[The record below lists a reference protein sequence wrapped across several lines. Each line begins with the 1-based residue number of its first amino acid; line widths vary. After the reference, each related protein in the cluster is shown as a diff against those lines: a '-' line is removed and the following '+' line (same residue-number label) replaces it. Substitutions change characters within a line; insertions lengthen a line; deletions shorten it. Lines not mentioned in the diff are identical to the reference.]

1 MNKRN
6 ISVLIVLFGL
16 LTAPAASFAQKRNVE
31 VDPREVEEFFSN
43 GNYED
48 ALDGYLQLLE
58 KEPRNEKYNYN
69 VAVCYLN
76 TNINKAKAIPY
87 LEIVTRMPKHDPN
100 AEYLLGRSYHFAYRF
115 DDAIKLYNKFK
126 EVGRGTSSNLKDVDR
141 QIQYCY
147 NGKELIKYPLNVT
160 FENLG
165 KTVNTQY
172 PDYYPYIPADE
183 SFLVFNS
190 KRPEGSMRAID
201 GAYTANIYI
210 SKVQNSAFQKAKTIG
225 APVNTAEGDEEV
237 IGLTSDGKTMLIYYD
252 NLKGYGDIY
261 SVEADKN
268 LNFKKPV
275 MLDENINSAGATEI
289 AASISPDGNTLY
301 FASDRSGGFGGTDIY
316 VSHKLPTGTWGPPL
330 NLGPNVNTQ
339 YDEDFPN
346 ISSDG
351 KTLYFSSKGHT
362 SMGGYDIFRA
372 DWDDQSNSWTGIKN
386 FGYPINTTEDDMNL
400 RLSETGRYG
409 YIAALREGGLGDLD
423 IYRVTFADV
432 EAKYTVIKGNITS
445 IDTTQKV
452 SYPDVFITLTD
463 TKTQEIIGN
472 YVPNPN
478 TGKYVII
485 TSPGSYMLNIEAPG
499 YQLMSEKMDMADKVN
514 YKTEVEKNIKL
525 LPEGYKP
532 PEPPKSNDPKKPG
545 DPKKTSK

>member
-1 MNKRN
+1 MNNRYVAA
-6 ISVLIVLFGL
+6 IAVALCMLAAPSSL
-16 LTAPAASFAQKRNVE
+16 LAQKKNIN
-31 VDPREVEEFFSN
+31 VDPAEVAAFFN
-43 GNYED
+43 EGNYED

-58 KEPRNEKYNYN
+58 KDPRNEKYNYN

-76 TNINKAKAIPY
+76 TNISKAKAIPY
-87 LEIVTRMPKHDPN
+87 LEIVTRIAKHDPN
-100 AEYLLGRSYHFAYRF
+100 AEYLLGRAYHFAYRF
-115 DDAIKLYNKFK
+115 DDAIKLYTKFK
-126 EVGRGTSSNLKDVDR
+126 ETGRGTSSNLKDVDR

-147 NGKELIKYPLNVT
+147 NAKELIKYPVNVT

-165 KTVNTQY
+165 KTVNSQY

-183 SFLVFNS
+183 TFLVYNS

-210 SKVQNSAFQKAKTIG
+210 SKVANSAFQKSKSIG

-252 NLKGYGDIY
+252 NLKGFGDIY
-261 SVEADKN
+261 SVDGDKN
-268 LNFKKPV
+268 NNFKKPV
-275 MLDENINSAGATEI
+275 ILDENINSAGATEI

-301 FASDRSGGFGGTDIY
+301 FASDRSGGIGGTDIY
-316 VSHKLPTGTWGPPL
+316 VSKKLPTGLWGPPL

-346 ISSDG
+346 ISADG

-372 DWDDQSNSWTGIKN
+372 DWDEASNSWAGIKN
-386 FGYPINTTEDDMNL
+386 YGYPINTPEDDMNL

-423 IYRVTFADV
+423 IYRVTFTDI
-432 EAKYTVIKGNITS
+432 EAKYSVVKGHITS
-445 IDTTQKV
+445 IDSTQKI
-452 SYPDVFITLTD
+452 SYSDVFITLTD
-463 TKTQEIIGN
+463 TKTGEIIGN

-478 TGKYVII
+478 TGRYVII
-485 TSPGSYMLNIEAPG
+485 IPPGNYTMSVEAPG
-499 YQLMSEKMDMADKVN
+499 YQVMNEKIDLADKVN
-514 YKTEVEKNIKL
+514 YKTEMEKSLKL

-532 PEPPKSNDPKKPG
+532 PEPVKTAG
-545 DPKKTSK
+545 DPKKK

>member
-1 MNKRN
+1 MNKRS
-6 ISVLIVLFGL
+6 IITVLTLVIAFSS
-16 LTAPAASFAQKRNVE
+16 AFAQKKNSNI
-31 VDPREVEEFFSN
+31 DPKEVEMEFNN

-48 ALDGYLQLLE
+48 ALDGYLALLE

-76 TNINKAKAIPY
+76 TNISKAKAVPY

-100 AEYLLGRSYHFAYRF
+100 AVYLLGRAYHFAYRF
-115 DDAIKLYNKFK
+115 DDAIKTYTKFK
-126 EVGRGTSSNLKDVDR
+126 ETGRGTSSNLRDVDR

-147 NGKELIKYPLNVT
+147 NAKELIKYPINVT

-165 KTVNTQY
+165 KNVNSQY

-183 SFLVFNS
+183 TFLVYNS

-210 SKVQNSAFQKAKTIG
+210 SKVANSAFQKSKSIG
-225 APVNTAEGDEEV
+225 PPVNTAEGDEEV

-261 SVEADKN
+261 SVDGDKN
-268 LNFKKPV
+268 HNFRKPAI
-275 MLDENINSAGATEI
+275 LDENINSAGATEI
-289 AASISPDGNTLY
+289 AASLSPDGMVLY

-316 VSHKLPTGTWGPPL
+316 VSKKLPTGTWGPPL
-330 NLGPNVNTQ
+330 NLGPTVNTQ

-372 DWDDQSNSWTGIKN
+372 DWDETTGSWAGIKN
-386 FGYPINTTEDDMNL
+386 YGYPINTPEDDMNL

-409 YIAALREGGLGDLD
+409 YIAALREGGIGDLD
-423 IYRVTFADV
+423 IYRVTFTDV
-432 EAKYTVIKGNITS
+432 EPKYTVIKGNISS
-445 IDTTQKV
+445 IDSTQKV
-452 SYPDVFITLTD
+452 SYLDVFITITD

-478 TGKYVII
+478 TGRYVII
-485 TSPGSYMLNIEAPG
+485 IPPGSYTLNVEAPG
-499 YQLMSEKMDMADKVN
+499 YQLMSEKIDLADKVN
-514 YKTEVEKNIKL
+514 YKTEVEKNLRL
-525 LPEGYKP
+525 LPEGYTP
-532 PEPPKSNDPKKPG
+532 PDPKTVN
-545 DPKKTSK
+545 DTKKGNK